1 MAAHGSAFP
10 IAKLA
15 LNNSVPPILMA
26 SLRMGLVLIILI
38 PFWRFRIPNKKYFLP
53 LLAFS
58 ISMGVMVYVFMNL
71 SLYHSS
77 IISPI
82 IVGSQFSPIK
92 SLATLPMALSIVGV
106 AIFAI
111 FAAKLMSIIGRR
123 AGFIFASVGSSL
135 AALMA
140 AYSIIIE
147 SFLLFNLGC
156 FLLGAGVAFSHQYR
170 FAAVETVSKDMAPK
184 AISIIL
190 LAGIGSAFI
199 GPNLANISKE
209 IIPEHL
215 YAGSYIALAI
225 LTLSS
230 TIFLLFYKD
239 NHKPNNFVKK
249 DTRSYFELISQ
260 PRFLQALIASA
271 FAYAVMSFLMT
282 ATPISMHVMEKI
294 SLSKTGLVIQLHIAA
309 MFLPSLI
316 TGNLI
321 KKFGHSKIMYAGVVL
336 FSITILTS
344 LFEQNF
350 VNYLTALVF
359 LGFGWNFLF
368 ISGTSLLVLT
378 YKEDEKFKAQ
388 GFNDLIVYS
397 IQAVA
402 SLSAGIF
409 LNLTSWK
416 TMNLICI
423 IFLIIIVISTL
434 RADFKEKK

>member
-1 MAAHGSAFP
+1 
-10 IAKLA
+10 
-15 LNNSVPPILMA
+15 
-26 SLRMGLVLIILI
+26 MGHVYG
-38 PFWRFRIPNKKYFLP
+38 RQ
-53 LLAFS
+53 
-58 ISMGVMVYVFMNL
+58 VYVLMNKNLWLLIL
-71 SLYHSS
+71 SQIFAFTAAPVTVFLSG
-77 IISPI
+77 II
-82 IVGSQFSPIK
+82 GSQFSPIK

-111 FAAKLMSIIGRR
+111 FAAKVMSIIGRR

-321 KKFGHSKIMYAGVVL
+321 KKFGQSKIMYAGVVL

>member
-1 MAAHGSAFP
+1 
-10 IAKLA
+10 
-15 LNNSVPPILMA
+15 
-26 SLRMGLVLIILI
+26 MGHVYG
-38 PFWRFRIPNKKYFLP
+38 RQ
-53 LLAFS
+53 
-58 ISMGVMVYVFMNL
+58 VYVLMNKNLWLLIL
-71 SLYHSS
+71 SQIFAFTAAPVTVFLSG
-77 IISPI
+77 II
-82 IVGSQFSPIK
+82 GSQFSPIK

-111 FAAKLMSIIGRR
+111 FAAKVMSIIGRR
-123 AGFIFASVGSSL
+123 AGFIFASLGSSL

-225 LTLSS
+225 LTISS
-230 TIFLLFYKD
+230 TIFLLFYKY

-409 LNLTSWK
+409 LNLTNWK

>member
-1 MAAHGSAFP
+1 MNKNLWLLILSQIFAFTAAPVTVFLSG
-10 IAKLA
+10 
-15 LNNSVPPILMA
+15 
-26 SLRMGLVLIILI
+26 II
-38 PFWRFRIPNKKYFLP
+38 
-53 LLAFS
+53 
-58 ISMGVMVYVFMNL
+58 
-71 SLYHSS
+71 
-77 IISPI
+77 
-82 IVGSQFSPIK
+82 GSQFSPIK
-92 SLATLPMALSIVGV
+92 SLATLPMALSIVGI
-106 AIFAI
+106 AIFAF
-111 FAAKLMSIIGRR
+111 FAARIMSIIGRR
-123 AGFIFASVGSSL
+123 AGFILASVGSSL

-140 AYSIIIE
+140 SYSIIIE

-170 FAAVETVSKDMAPK
+170 FAAVETVNKDMAPK

-209 IIPEHL
+209 IISDHL
-215 YAGSYIALAI
+215 YAGSYVALAI

-230 TIFLLFYKD
+230 TIFLLFYED
-239 NHKPNNFVKK
+239 NHKPSNFVKK
-249 DTRSYFELISQ
+249 NTRSYFELIGQ
-260 PRFLQALIASA
+260 PRFLQALIASS

-294 SLSKTGLVIQLHIAA
+294 SLAKTGLVIQLHIAA

-321 KKFGHSKIMYAGVVL
+321 KKFGHSKIMYSGVFL

-350 VNYLTALVF
+350 INYLIALIF

-368 ISGTSLLVLT
+368 ISGTSLLVLS
-378 YKEDEKFKAQ
+378 YKEEEKFKAQ
-388 GFNDLIVYS
+388 GFNDLIVYTV
-397 IQAVA
+397 QAIA

-409 LNLTSWK
+409 ISLTSWK
-416 TMNLICI
+416 TMNLVCI
-423 IFLIIIVISTL
+423 IFLIIIIISTF
-434 RADFKEKK
+434 RADLKQRS

>member
-1 MAAHGSAFP
+1 
-10 IAKLA
+10 
-15 LNNSVPPILMA
+15 
-26 SLRMGLVLIILI
+26 MGHVYG
-38 PFWRFRIPNKKYFLP
+38 RQ
-53 LLAFS
+53 
-58 ISMGVMVYVFMNL
+58 VYVLMNKNLWLLIL
-71 SLYHSS
+71 SQIFAFTAAPVTVFLSG
-77 IISPI
+77 II
-82 IVGSQFSPIK
+82 GSKLTPIK
-92 SLATLPMALSIVGV
+92 SLATLPMALSIVGI

-111 FAAKLMSIIGRR
+111 FAAKVMSIIGRR

-170 FAAVETVSKDMAPK
+170 FAAVETVNKDMAPK

-209 IIPEHL
+209 IISEHL

-249 DTRSYFELISQ
+249 NTRSYFELISQ

-282 ATPISMHVMEKI
+282 ATPISMHLMEKI
-294 SLSKTGLVIQLHIAA
+294 SLTKTGLVIQLHIAA

>member
-1 MAAHGSAFP
+1 M
-10 IAKLA
+10 
-15 LNNSVPPILMA
+15 
-26 SLRMGLVLIILI
+26 
-38 PFWRFRIPNKKYFLP
+38 
-53 LLAFS
+53 
-58 ISMGVMVYVFMNL
+58 
-71 SLYHSS
+71 
-77 IISPI
+77 
-82 IVGSQFSPIK
+82 
-92 SLATLPMALSIVGV
+92 
-106 AIFAI
+106 
-111 FAAKLMSIIGRR
+111 
-123 AGFIFASVGSSL
+123 
-135 AALMA
+135 
-140 AYSIIIE
+140 
-147 SFLLFNLGC
+147 
-156 FLLGAGVAFSHQYR
+156 
-170 FAAVETVSKDMAPK
+170 
-184 AISIIL
+184 

-209 IIPEHL
+209 IISEHL

-359 LGFGWNFLF
+359 LGFGWNFYL
-368 ISGTSLLVLT
+368 SQGLVYL
-378 YKEDEKFKAQ
+378 Y
-388 GFNDLIVYS
+388 
-397 IQAVA
+397 
-402 SLSAGIF
+402 
-409 LNLTSWK
+409 
-416 TMNLICI
+416 
-423 IFLIIIVISTL
+423 
-434 RADFKEKK
+434 

>member
-1 MAAHGSAFP
+1 
-10 IAKLA
+10 
-15 LNNSVPPILMA
+15 
-26 SLRMGLVLIILI
+26 MGHVYG
-38 PFWRFRIPNKKYFLP
+38 RQ
-53 LLAFS
+53 
-58 ISMGVMVYVFMNL
+58 VYVLMNKNLWLLIL
-71 SLYHSS
+71 SQIFAFTAAPVTVFLSG
-77 IISPI
+77 II
-82 IVGSQFSPIK
+82 GSQFSPIK

-111 FAAKLMSIIGRR
+111 FAAKVMSIIGRR
-123 AGFIFASVGSSL
+123 VGFIFASVGSSL

-170 FAAVETVSKDMAPK
+170 FAAVETVNKDMAPK

>member
-1 MAAHGSAFP
+1 MNKNLWLLILSQIFAFTAAPVTVFLSG
-10 IAKLA
+10 
-15 LNNSVPPILMA
+15 
-26 SLRMGLVLIILI
+26 II
-38 PFWRFRIPNKKYFLP
+38 
-53 LLAFS
+53 
-58 ISMGVMVYVFMNL
+58 
-71 SLYHSS
+71 
-77 IISPI
+77 
-82 IVGSQFSPIK
+82 GSQFSPIK
-92 SLATLPMALSIVGV
+92 SLATLPMALSIVGI
-106 AIFAI
+106 AIFAF
-111 FAAKLMSIIGRR
+111 FAAKIMSIIGRR
-123 AGFIFASVGSSL
+123 AGFILASVGSSL

-140 AYSIIIE
+140 SYSIIIE

-170 FAAVETVSKDMAPK
+170 FAAVETVNKDMAPK

-209 IIPEHL
+209 IISDHL
-215 YAGSYIALAI
+215 YAGSYVALAI

-230 TIFLLFYKD
+230 TIFLLFYED
-239 NHKPNNFVKK
+239 NHRPSNFVKK
-249 DTRSYFELISQ
+249 NTRSYFELIGQ
-260 PRFLQALIASA
+260 PRFLQALIASS

-294 SLSKTGLVIQLHIAA
+294 NLAKTGLVIQLHIAA

-321 KKFGHSKIMYAGVVL
+321 KKFGHSKIMYSGVLL

-350 VNYLTALVF
+350 INYLIALIF

-368 ISGTSLLVLT
+368 ISGTSLLVLS
-378 YKEDEKFKAQ
+378 YKEEEKFKAQ
-388 GFNDLIVYS
+388 GFNDLIVYTV
-397 IQAVA
+397 QAIA

-409 LNLTSWK
+409 ISLTSWK
-416 TMNLICI
+416 TMNLVCI
-423 IFLIIIVISTL
+423 IFLIIIIISTF
-434 RADFKEKK
+434 RADLKQKS

>member
-1 MAAHGSAFP
+1 MNKNLWLLILSQIFAFTAAPVTVFLSGIIGSE
-10 IAKLA
+10 LT
-15 LNNSVPPILMA
+15 
-26 SLRMGLVLIILI
+26 
-38 PFWRFRIPNKKYFLP
+38 
-53 LLAFS
+53 
-58 ISMGVMVYVFMNL
+58 
-71 SLYHSS
+71 
-77 IISPI
+77 
-82 IVGSQFSPIK
+82 PIK
-92 SLATLPMALSIVGV
+92 SLATLPMALSIVGI

-111 FAAKLMSIIGRR
+111 FAAKIMNIIGRR
-123 AGFIFASVGSSL
+123 LGFIFASIGSSL
-135 AALMA
+135 SSLLA

-147 SFLLFNLGC
+147 SFILFNLGS
-156 FLLGAGVAFSHQYR
+156 FLLGAAVAFSHQYR
-170 FAAVETVSKDMAPK
+170 FAAVETVKKEMAPK

-199 GPNLANISKE
+199 GPNLANITKSA
-209 IIPEHL
+209 IAEHL
-215 YAGSYIALAI
+215 YAGSYIALAV
-225 LTLSS
+225 LTLTS
-230 TIFLLFYKD
+230 TIFLIFYKD
-239 NHKPNNFVKK
+239 GHKPNKVADRK
-249 DTRSYFELISQ
+249 TRSYFELISQ
-260 PRFLQALIASA
+260 PRFLQALVASA

-294 SLSKTGLVIQLHIAA
+294 SLTKTGLVIQFHIAA

-321 KKFGHSKIMYAGVVL
+321 KKFGHSKIMYTGVIL

-350 VNYLTALVF
+350 VNYLIALIF

-368 ISGTSLLVLT
+368 ISGTSLLVLS
-378 YKEDEKFKAQ
+378 YREDEKFKAQ

-397 IQAVA
+397 IQAIA
-402 SLSAGIF
+402 SLSAGVF
-409 LNLTSWK
+409 LTLTSWK

>member
-1 MAAHGSAFP
+1 
-10 IAKLA
+10 
-15 LNNSVPPILMA
+15 
-26 SLRMGLVLIILI
+26 MGHVYG
-38 PFWRFRIPNKKYFLP
+38 RQ
-53 LLAFS
+53 
-58 ISMGVMVYVFMNL
+58 VYVLMNKNLWLLIL
-71 SLYHSS
+71 SQIFAFTAAPVTVFLSG
-77 IISPI
+77 II
-82 IVGSQFSPIK
+82 GSQFSPIK

-111 FAAKLMSIIGRR
+111 FAAKIMSIIGRK
-123 AGFIFASVGSSL
+123 AGFIIASVGSSL

-147 SFLLFNLGC
+147 SFILFNLGC

-170 FAAVETVSKDMAPK
+170 FAAVETVEKSMAPK

-209 IIPEHL
+209 IISEHL
-215 YAGSYIALAI
+215 YAGSYVALAI

-230 TIFLLFYKD
+230 TIFLLFYDD
-239 NHKPNNFVKK
+239 NHRPNDFVKEN
-249 DTRSYFELISQ
+249 TRSYFELVKQ
-260 PRFLQALIASA
+260 PRFLQALIASS

-294 SLSKTGLVIQLHIAA
+294 SIAKTGLVIQLHIAA

-321 KKFGHSKIMYAGVVL
+321 KKFGHSKIMYAGVLL
-336 FSITILTS
+336 FSITIFTS
-344 LFEQNF
+344 LFDQNF
-350 VNYLTALVF
+350 INYLIALIF

-368 ISGTSLLVLT
+368 ISGTSLLVLS
-378 YKEDEKFKAQ
+378 YKEEEKFKAQ
-388 GFNDLIVYS
+388 GFNDLIVYTV
-397 IQAVA
+397 QAIA

-409 LNLTSWK
+409 ISLTSWK
-416 TMNLICI
+416 TMNLVCI
-423 IFLIIIVISTL
+423 IFLIIIIISTF
-434 RADFKEKK
+434 RADLKQRS

>member
-1 MAAHGSAFP
+1 MNKNLWLLILSQIFAFTAAPVTVFLSG
-10 IAKLA
+10 
-15 LNNSVPPILMA
+15 
-26 SLRMGLVLIILI
+26 II
-38 PFWRFRIPNKKYFLP
+38 
-53 LLAFS
+53 
-58 ISMGVMVYVFMNL
+58 
-71 SLYHSS
+71 
-77 IISPI
+77 
-82 IVGSQFSPIK
+82 GSQFSPIK
-92 SLATLPMALSIVGV
+92 SLATLPMALSIVGI
-106 AIFAI
+106 AIFAF
-111 FAAKLMSIIGRR
+111 FAAKIMSIIGRR
-123 AGFIFASVGSSL
+123 AGFILASVGSSL

-140 AYSIIIE
+140 SYSIIIE

-170 FAAVETVSKDMAPK
+170 FAAVETVNKDMAPK

-209 IIPEHL
+209 IISDHL
-215 YAGSYIALAI
+215 YAGSYVALAI

-230 TIFLLFYKD
+230 TIFLLFYED
-239 NHKPNNFVKK
+239 NHRPSNFVKK
-249 DTRSYFELISQ
+249 NTRSYFELIGQ
-260 PRFLQALIASA
+260 PRFLQALIASS

-294 SLSKTGLVIQLHIAA
+294 SLAKTGLVIQLHIAA

-321 KKFGHSKIMYAGVVL
+321 KKFGHSKIIYLGVLL

-350 VNYLTALVF
+350 INYLIALIF

-368 ISGTSLLVLT
+368 ISGTSLLVLS
-378 YKEDEKFKAQ
+378 YKEEEKFKAQ
-388 GFNDLIVYS
+388 GFNDLIVYTV
-397 IQAVA
+397 QAIA

-409 LNLTSWK
+409 ISLTSWK
-416 TMNLICI
+416 AMNLVCI
-423 IFLIIIVISTL
+423 IFLIIIIISTF
-434 RADFKEKK
+434 RADLKQKS

>member
-1 MAAHGSAFP
+1 MEEEQ
-10 IAKLA
+10 
-15 LNNSVPPILMA
+15 
-26 SLRMGLVLIILI
+26 VLYL
-38 PFWRFRIPNKKYFLP
+38 
-53 LLAFS
+53 
-58 ISMGVMVYVFMNL
+58 
-71 SLYHSS
+71 
-77 IISPI
+77 
-82 IVGSQFSPIK
+82 
-92 SLATLPMALSIVGV
+92 
-106 AIFAI
+106 
-111 FAAKLMSIIGRR
+111 
-123 AGFIFASVGSSL
+123 ASVGSSL

>member
-1 MAAHGSAFP
+1 MNKNLWLLILSQIFAFTAAPVTVFLSG
-10 IAKLA
+10 
-15 LNNSVPPILMA
+15 
-26 SLRMGLVLIILI
+26 II
-38 PFWRFRIPNKKYFLP
+38 
-53 LLAFS
+53 
-58 ISMGVMVYVFMNL
+58 
-71 SLYHSS
+71 
-77 IISPI
+77 
-82 IVGSQFSPIK
+82 GSQFSPIK
-92 SLATLPMALSIVGV
+92 FLATLPMALSIVGI
-106 AIFAI
+106 AIFAF
-111 FAAKLMSIIGRR
+111 FAAKIMSIIGRR
-123 AGFIFASVGSSL
+123 AGFIIASVGSSF

-147 SFLLFNLGC
+147 SFVLFNLGC

-209 IIPEHL
+209 IISDHL
-215 YAGSYIALAI
+215 YAGSYVALAI

-230 TIFLLFYKD
+230 TIFLLFYED
-239 NHKPNNFVKK
+239 NHRPNNFIKK
-249 DTRSYFELISQ
+249 NTRSYFELITQ
-260 PRFLQALIASA
+260 PRFLQALIASS

-294 SLSKTGLVIQLHIAA
+294 SLAKTGLVIQLHIAA

-321 KKFGHSKIMYAGVVL
+321 KKFGHSKIMYLGVLL

-350 VNYLTALVF
+350 KSYLISLIF

-368 ISGTSLLVLT
+368 ISGTSLLVLS
-378 YKEDEKFKAQ
+378 YKEEEKFKAQ
-388 GFNDLIVYS
+388 GFNDLIVYTV
-397 IQAVA
+397 QAIA

-409 LNLTSWK
+409 ISLTSWK
-416 TMNLICI
+416 TMNLVCI
-423 IFLIIIVISTL
+423 IFLIIIVISTF
-434 RADFKEKK
+434 RADLKQRI

>member
-1 MAAHGSAFP
+1 LGHVYG
-10 IAKLA
+10 
-15 LNNSVPPILMA
+15 
-26 SLRMGLVLIILI
+26 RQ
-38 PFWRFRIPNKKYFLP
+38 
-53 LLAFS
+53 
-58 ISMGVMVYVFMNL
+58 VYVLMNKNLWLLIL
-71 SLYHSS
+71 SQIFAFTAAPVTVFLSG
-77 IISPI
+77 II
-82 IVGSQFSPIK
+82 GSQFSPIR

-111 FAAKLMSIIGRR
+111 FAAKVMSIIGRR
-123 AGFIFASVGSSL
+123 AGFIFASIGSSL

-170 FAAVETVSKDMAPK
+170 FAAVETVNKDMAPK

-209 IIPEHL
+209 IISEHL

-423 IFLIIIVISTL
+423 IFLIIIFISTL

>member
-1 MAAHGSAFP
+1 MGHVHG
-10 IAKLA
+10 
-15 LNNSVPPILMA
+15 
-26 SLRMGLVLIILI
+26 RQ
-38 PFWRFRIPNKKYFLP
+38 
-53 LLAFS
+53 
-58 ISMGVMVYVFMNL
+58 VYVLMNKNLWLLIL
-71 SLYHSS
+71 SQIFAFTAAPVTVFLSG
-77 IISPI
+77 II
-82 IVGSQFSPIK
+82 GSQFSPIK

-111 FAAKLMSIIGRR
+111 FAAKVMSIIGRR

-321 KKFGHSKIMYAGVVL
+321 KKFGHSKIMYAGVFL

-423 IFLIIIVISTL
+423 TFLIIIVISTL

>member
-1 MAAHGSAFP
+1 
-10 IAKLA
+10 
-15 LNNSVPPILMA
+15 
-26 SLRMGLVLIILI
+26 MGHVYG
-38 PFWRFRIPNKKYFLP
+38 RQ
-53 LLAFS
+53 
-58 ISMGVMVYVFMNL
+58 VYVLMNKNLWLLIL
-71 SLYHSS
+71 SQIFAFTAAPVTVFLSG
-77 IISPI
+77 II
-82 IVGSQFSPIK
+82 GSQFSPIK

-111 FAAKLMSIIGRR
+111 FAAKVMSIIGRR

-170 FAAVETVSKDMAPK
+170 FAAVETVNKDMAPK

-239 NHKPNNFVKK
+239 NHKSNNFVKK

>member
-1 MAAHGSAFP
+1 MNKNLWLLILSQIFAFTAAPVTVFLSG
-10 IAKLA
+10 
-15 LNNSVPPILMA
+15 
-26 SLRMGLVLIILI
+26 II
-38 PFWRFRIPNKKYFLP
+38 
-53 LLAFS
+53 
-58 ISMGVMVYVFMNL
+58 
-71 SLYHSS
+71 
-77 IISPI
+77 
-82 IVGSQFSPIK
+82 GSQFSPIK

-321 KKFGHSKIMYAGVVL
+321 KKFGHSKIMYAGVFL